1 MSSRRIRHHVNPLR
15 STLLAIGQIDMIRP
29 PDDGRPVEVELG
41 SGEAYFLMERAVET
55 PNRHYVGVEIR
66 REMVAWANE
75 DAVTRGV
82 ADRVVSVFANMSV
95 DMQRLFPP
103 GLVSRFFIN
112 FPDPWFKTTQHK
124 RRVIEPRIVDEMLRA
139 LRPDG
144 EIFVNTDIFDL
155 ALDAMTAME
164 MDGRLVNAVAPWT
177 FLRQTPFAAR
187 SRRERQCELEE
198 RKIWRLHYCRA

>member
-15 STLLAIGQIDMIRP
+15 STLLAISQVDMIVP
-29 PDDGRPVEVELG
+29 PADGLPVEVELG

-55 PNRHYVGVEIR
+55 PGRHYVGVEIR

-75 DAVTRGV
+75 DAVARGV
-82 ADRVVSVFANMSV
+82 ADRVVSVFANISV

-112 FPDPWFKTTQHK
+112 FPDPWFKANQHK
-124 RRVIEPRIVDEMLRA
+124 RRVIEPSLVNEMLRA

-144 EIFVNTDIFDL
+144 EIYVNTDIFDL

-164 MDGRLVNAVAPWT
+164 MDERLVNAAAPWT
-177 FLRQTPFAAR
+177 FVRQTPFVAR

-198 RKIWRLHYCRA
+198 RKIWRLHYRRV